1 MRRSNQNIYVR
12 RPIRPRS
19 MSMKVWYPGWYFGA
33 VAVLIGIG
41 VPAYAQDYPAR
52 PIRIVLPF
60 SPGGGTD
67 LLARLLSKRFYEVF
81 GQTATVDNR
90 PGAGGNLGA
99 EIVAKSAPDGYTLL
113 MSTASLAVNVT
124 LYPKLPYDL
133 RRDFV
138 PITQVASAPLVV
150 TVHPSVPARSVKEF
164 VALAKKTRGGLNFGS
179 NGSGTTSH
187 LALVMFNQMAG
198 TSLTHIPYKGAGAL
212 MTSLLSGEVEI
223 GFPAVISVQPHLR
236 AGRLRALAVTTKRR
250 SSALPDIAPLD
261 AIYPGFDI
269 DNWFALF
276 APAGTPPT
284 IVNRIHA
291 EVVKGLQHA
300 ESKTFMQNEGAEP
313 VASTPAEFAAFVARE
328 IDKYAA
334 MVKLSGAK
342 PDS

>member
-1 MRRSNQNIYVR
+1 MNLPNPARVLAA
-12 RPIRPRS
+12 
-19 MSMKVWYPGWYFGA
+19 A
-33 VAVLIGIG
+33 VIVAAAIA
-41 VPAYAQDYPAR
+41 PAHAQEYPAR

-67 LLARLLSKRFYEVF
+67 LLARLLSKRFYEAF

-133 RRDFV
+133 RRDFI

-150 TVHPSVPARSVKEF
+150 TVHPSVPARSIREF

-179 NGSGTTSH
+179 NGTGTTSH

-198 TSLTHIPYKGAGAL
+198 VTLTHIPYKGAGAL
-212 MTSLLSGEVEI
+212 MTSLLSGEVEV

-236 AGRLRALAVTTKRR
+236 SGRLRALAVTTKRR
-250 SSALPDIAPLD
+250 STVLPDVPPLD
-261 AIYPGFDI
+261 AVYPGFDI

-276 APAGTPPT
+276 APAGTPPV

-328 IDKYAA
+328 IEKYAL
-334 MVKLSGAK
+334 MVKLSGAR

>member
-1 MRRSNQNIYVR
+1 
-12 RPIRPRS
+12 
-19 MSMKVWYPGWYFGA
+19 
-33 VAVLIGIG
+33 
-41 VPAYAQDYPAR
+41 
-52 PIRIVLPF
+52 
-60 SPGGGTD
+60 
-67 LLARLLSKRFYEVF
+67 
-81 GQTATVDNR
+81 
-90 PGAGGNLGA
+90 
-99 EIVAKSAPDGYTLL
+99 
-113 MSTASLAVNVT
+113 
-124 LYPKLPYDL
+124 
-133 RRDFV
+133 
-138 PITQVASAPLVV
+138 LVV
-150 TVHPSVPARSVKEF
+150 TVHPSVPARSVREF
-164 VALAKKTRGGLNFGS
+164 VALAKKNRDGLNFGS
-179 NGSGTTSH
+179 NGTGTTSH

-236 AGRLRALAVTTKRR
+236 SGRLRALAVTTKRR
-250 SSALPDIAPLD
+250 STALPDIPPLD

-276 APAGTPPT
+276 APTGTPPA

-300 ESKTFMQNEGAEP
+300 ESKAFMQSEGAEP

-328 IDKYAA
+328 IDKYAQ

>member
-1 MRRSNQNIYVR
+1 MKSSNPVL
-12 RPIRPRS
+12 
-19 MSMKVWYPGWYFGA
+19 GFAA
-33 VAVLIGIG
+33 VVALVATIA
-41 VPAYAQDYPAR
+41 PAQAQDYPVR
-52 PIRIVLPF
+52 QIRIVLPF

-67 LLARLLSKRFYEVF
+67 LLARLLSKRFYEAF

-99 EIVAKSAPDGYTLL
+99 DIVAKSAPDGYTLL

-124 LYPKLPYDL
+124 LYAKLPYDL
-133 RRDFV
+133 RRDLI

-164 VALAKKTRGGLNFGS
+164 VALAKKNRDGLNFGS
-179 NGSGTTSH
+179 NGTGTTSH

-198 TSLTHIPYKGAGAL
+198 TNLTHIPYKGAGPMLTA
-212 MTSLLSGEVEI
+212 LLSGEVEL

-236 AGRLRALAVTTKRR
+236 SGRLRALAVTTKRR
-250 SSALPDIAPLD
+250 STALPEVPTLD
-261 AIYPGFDI
+261 ASYPGFDI

-276 APAGTPPT
+276 APAGTPAAV
-284 IVNRIHA
+284 VNRIYA
-291 EVVKGLQHA
+291 EVVKGLQHP
-300 ESKTFMQNEGAEP
+300 ESQAFMKNEGAEP

-328 IDKYAA
+328 IEKYAKI
-334 MVKLSGAK
+334 VKLSGAK

>member
-1 MRRSNQNIYVR
+1 
-12 RPIRPRS
+12 
-19 MSMKVWYPGWYFGA
+19 MKPTNLTLGLAA
-33 VAVLIGIG
+33 VAALVGMV
-41 VPAYAQDYPAR
+41 VPAHAQDYPAR

-99 EIVAKSAPDGYTLL
+99 DIVAKSAPDGYTLL

-133 RRDFV
+133 RRDFI

-179 NGSGTTSH
+179 NGTGTTSH
-187 LALVMFNQMAG
+187 LALVMFNQVAG
-198 TSLTHIPYKGAGAL
+198 TSLTHIPYKGAGAML
-212 MTSLLSGEVEI
+212 TALLSGEVEM

-236 AGRLRALAVTTKRR
+236 SGRLRALAVTTKRR
-250 SSALPDIAPLD
+250 STALPDVPTLD
-261 AIYPGFDI
+261 ASYPGFDI

-276 APAGTPPT
+276 APAGTPAAV
-284 IVNRIHA
+284 INRIHA
-291 EVVKGLQHA
+291 EVVKGLQHP
-300 ESKTFMQNEGAEP
+300 ESQGFMKNEGAEP

-328 IDKYAA
+328 IEKYAQI
-334 MVKLSGAK
+334 VKLSGAK

>member
-1 MRRSNQNIYVR
+1 MNATEMVR
-12 RPIRPRS
+12 ITA
-19 MSMKVWYPGWYFGA
+19 A
-33 VAVLIGIG
+33 VILLATLAPVH
-41 VPAYAQDYPAR
+41 AQDYPTR

-67 LLARLLSKRFYEVF
+67 LLARLLSKRFYEAW

-99 EIVAKSAPDGYTLL
+99 DIVAKSAPDGYTLL
-113 MSTASLAVNVT
+113 MSTASLTVNVT
-124 LYPKLPYDL
+124 LYSKLPYDL
-133 RRDFV
+133 RRDLI

-150 TVHPSVPARSVKEF
+150 TVHPSVPAHSVKEF

-179 NGSGTTSH
+179 NGTGTTSH

-198 TSLTHIPYKGAGAL
+198 THLTHIPYKGAGAML
-212 MTSLLSGEVEI
+212 TALLSGEVEV

-236 AGRLRALAVTTKRR
+236 SGRLRALAVTTKRK
-250 SSALPDIAPLD
+250 SSALPDVPTLD

-276 APAGTPPT
+276 APTGTPAA

-291 EVVKGLQHA
+291 EVVKSLQHP
-300 ESKTFMQNEGAEP
+300 ESQAFMKNEGAEP
-313 VASTPAEFAAFVARE
+313 VASSPAEFAAFVGRE
-328 IDKYAA
+328 IEKYALI
-334 MVKLSGAK
+334 VKSSGAK
-342 PDS
+342 PD

>member
-1 MRRSNQNIYVR
+1 M
-12 RPIRPRS
+12 
-19 MSMKVWYPGWYFGA
+19 FGA
-33 VAVLIGIG
+33 KAWSGAIMAATVVFAPVAQ
-41 VPAYAQDYPAR
+41 AQDYPNR
-52 PIRIVLPF
+52 QIRIVLPF

-67 LLARLLSKRFYEVF
+67 LLARLLSKRFYEVW

-99 EIVAKSAPDGYTLL
+99 DIVAKSAPDGYTLL

-124 LYPKLPYDL
+124 LYSKLPFDV
-133 RRDFV
+133 RRDFI

-164 VALAKKTRGGLNFGS
+164 VDLAKKTRGGLNFGS
-179 NGSGTTSH
+179 NGTGTTSH

-198 TSLTHIPYKGAGAL
+198 TTLTHIPYKGAGAL
-212 MTSLLSGEVEI
+212 MTSLLSGEVEV
-223 GFPAVISVQPHLR
+223 GFPAVISVQSHLR
-236 AGRLRALAVTTKRR
+236 SGRLRALAVTTKRR
-250 SSALPDIAPLD
+250 SSVLPDVPPLD
-261 AIYPGFDI
+261 AIYAGFDI

-276 APAGTPPT
+276 APAGTPPA

-300 ESKTFMQNEGAEP
+300 ESKAFMANEGAEP

-328 IDKYAA
+328 IDKYAQ

-342 PDS
+342 PD